1 MYPVDSKALTGIT
14 VADCFAGIGA
24 FHLAF
29 ESFGAEVEWAC
40 EWDQDAADVYEANY
54 GMRPAGDIT
63 KIEAASIPRH
73 DVLCGGFPCQPFS
86 ISGNQKG
93 FEDTRGTLFF
103 EIVRIAKVKQPKI
116 IFLENVDRL
125 LTHDHGRTFQ
135 VIKGT
140 LEDVGYDVFYKVL
153 CAADFG
159 VPQSRTRIF
168 ILATRKDLGIRSFHF
183 PVGMNKESHL
193 EEILLPDE
201 ETGDYVINRNDI
213 YLNGREEFYCSR
225 PLRLGD
231 VNKGGQGERIYS
243 AKGTAITLSAY
254 GGGPGAKTGLYL
266 VNNKIRRLAPR
277 ECARATGFPE
287 NFIIHANKTAAY
299 RQFGNCIVV
308 DVIQKIIE
316 EMIRQGV
323 FAGINNVNGDS
334 STGHIAG
341 N

>member
-1 MYPVDSKALTGIT
+1 M
-14 VADCFAGIGA
+14 
-24 FHLAF
+24 
-29 ESFGAEVEWAC
+29 
-40 EWDQDAADVYEANY
+40 
-54 GMRPAGDIT
+54 
-63 KIEAASIPRH
+63 
-73 DVLCGGFPCQPFS
+73 
-86 ISGNQKG
+86 
-93 FEDTRGTLFF
+93 
-103 EIVRIAKVKQPKI
+103 
-116 IFLENVDRL
+116 
-125 LTHDHGRTFQ
+125 
-135 VIKGT
+135 
-140 LEDVGYDVFYKVL
+140 
-153 CAADFG
+153 
-159 VPQSRTRIF
+159 
-168 ILATRKDLGIRSFHF
+168 
-183 PVGMNKESHL
+183 
-193 EEILLPDE
+193 
-201 ETGDYVINRNDI
+201 
-213 YLNGREEFYCSR
+213 
-225 PLRLGD
+225 RLGD
-231 VNKGGQGERIYS
+231 VNKAGQGERIYS